1 MVFEITILIMK
12 IIPVKKWFRNGIF
25 ILLGTVL
32 GLFTMSFSM
41 GILEYEPNPHKSMV
55 QFKIKNL
62 GRDVFG
68 TIGNLKGVVS
78 FNPNNIKSA
87 KIDASVDVSTVNTGI
102 SLRNKH
108 LQAKEYFNAA
118 EYPNIRIKSKTI
130 QLVNSENNTA
140 KMNGTII
147 IKGIEKPLN
156 IKFTFVKLDSGYIL
170 SSNFTIKRKDFNVGS
185 RKTKAMK
192 DKVEVKLDIVV
203 S

>member
-1 MVFEITILIMK
+1 
-12 IIPVKKWFRNGIF
+12 
-25 ILLGTVL
+25 
-32 GLFTMSFSM
+32 
-41 GILEYEPNPHKSMV
+41 MV